1 MKRMTGYFQYTK
13 ITDGV
18 LAAACVLPRLVDR
31 LFEATSASQWQWKPV
46 AAHVKRFFVVHS
58 CRSLRSPLSG
68 SFCKSPAFRA
78 GGPQRSREV
87 PFYADD
93 WTIRPFTSMSLYEGM
108 SGMSS
113 SVSNSKSSSLSW

>member
-1 MKRMTGYFQYTK
+1 MVSKQ
-13 ITDGV
+13 
-18 LAAACVLPRLVDR
+18 RLVY
-31 LFEATSASQWQWKPV
+31 FPGWSTGCWKQP
-46 AAHVKRFFVVHS
+46 APAHVKCFFVVHS
-58 CRSLRSPLSG
+58 CRSLRSLSSG

>member
-31 LFEATSASQWQWKPV
+31 LFEATSASPREVLLCSSQ
-46 AAHVKRFFVVHS
+46 
-58 CRSLRSPLSG
+58 LPLPPLSSG

-93 WTIRPFTSMSLYEGM
+93 WTIRPFTSMSL
-108 SGMSS
+108 
-113 SVSNSKSSSLSW
+113 